1 MTAALI
7 ELNDEENHLVP
18 SELDIKLKEVVFN
31 KYQGFLRLSRKQ
43 QTHIMLVGKGGKGG

>member
-18 SELDIKLKEVVFN
+18 PELDIKLKEVVFVKFN
-31 KYQGFLRLSRKQ
+31 KYQGFLRLSRK
-43 QTHIMLVGKGGKGG
+43 